1 MALNYSAVLYTT
13 LDACCKCPSVQ
24 FEWKDQTGLDL
35 VGLMERSNSLFGTK
49 GFVII
54 VSVVMDIKWV
64 YLRLGCKFTR
74 VGTVKA

>member
-1 MALNYSAVLYTT
+1 MGFTSSLFN
-13 LDACCKCPSVQ
+13 
-24 FEWKDQTGLDL
+24 
-35 VGLMERSNSLFGTK
+35 LFGTK

-54 VSVVMDIKWV
+54 VAVVMDIKWV